1 MNFEKE
7 YNKFLDD
14 GVILLKDSISKNTIS
29 AVKDE
34 YNHLDENLDRREIV
48 KGEPLIVFWKHVVGE
63 KKRVALFSEFPSLW
77 KLINEEI
84 VENLKIFFN
93 DKSLKLQ
100 LLETIIFNKPYKKS
114 NILQWHQDVAYF
126 PLEPNDQVAIWI
138 PFEPVDKMSGALNYA
153 LGSHKHG
160 LKGSTDLHTRKE
172 YDDNERELIPEDPEK
187 SGFKVKCMEMN
198 PTDMVVHDGYTW
210 HYSGPNLKENTERRG
225 LSVRFIKGEAKYS
238 PRPGTAA
245 AFIQQI
251 DVKKGDKIEGGAFP
265 YL

>member
-84 VENLKIFFN
+84 FENLKIFFN

-210 HYSGPNLKENTERRG
+210 HYSPPNKQKGYTRIG
-225 LSVRFIKGEAKYS
+225 FSIRFITNDAIFD
-238 PRPGTAA
+238 PRAGQAA
-245 AFIQQI
+245 AFTKQI
-251 DVKKGDKIEGGAFP
+251 DFKKGEIFQGKPFP
-265 YL
+265 VL